1 MSLRCDTAAR
11 SVSPGMNRRMRLLV
25 FSAPAICIEA
35 RHAQKVLNETLNKTD
50 SNDADGL
57 AQLAET
63 GFFKSVRV
71 KSFDAMLTRALVVAR
86 HQLLNL
92 SKQLGN
98 QSGWLTHF
106 AEPGPPNSRSRF
118 SWQHSIRHQVGQGW
132 G

>member
-1 MSLRCDTAAR
+1 
-11 SVSPGMNRRMRLLV
+11 MNRRMRLLV

-71 KSFDAMLTRALVVAR
+71 KSFDAMLTRALVAAR

-106 AEPGPPNSRSRF
+106 AEPGPRNSRSRF